1 MSTCNCISVP
11 MLGLLFLAN
20 FCLNDLAANLSYELV
35 DNRLIRKRELE
46 CALNGRLFGR
56 VHVLHLHIDVS
67 DSSVHNSSQLH
78 AL

>member
-1 MSTCNCISVP
+1 MSTCCIGP

-20 FCLNDLAANLSYELV
+20 CRLNDLVANHRYELV